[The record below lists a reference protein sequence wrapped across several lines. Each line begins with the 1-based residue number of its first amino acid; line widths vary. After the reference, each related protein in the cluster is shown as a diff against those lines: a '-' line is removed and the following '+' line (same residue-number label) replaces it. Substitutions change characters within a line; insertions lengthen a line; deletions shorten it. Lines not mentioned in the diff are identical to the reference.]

1 MSNSTVTGWTNPYL
15 NDPIPCLFVYADC
28 MDPLSDLLQGVRART
43 AAFCRT
49 IWDPPWALLI
59 ADEAAL
65 ALVTALRGHVWIVP
79 DGADPVLIRT
89 GDVAIAKGPRLYTIG
104 DDPGTV
110 PEIIVKPGNRLTDT
124 TGTDITDAF
133 TLGPR
138 TTGSSLAG
146 STIVASGTYQIDND
160 VTGRLLKALPDVVVV
175 SSENSQNEIIDLLAK
190 EVGTAGP
197 GQQVVLDRLLDI
209 ALVATLRAWFARSDT
224 EAPGWY
230 RAQYDELVGPALRA
244 IHEDPARRW
253 TVAGLAERAGG
264 SRSALARR
272 FTALVGE
279 PPLTYLTGWR
289 MALAADLLQA
299 SDLTIEAIAHRVGY
313 ANAFALSVAFTRTR
327 GLSPSRYRAGAR
339 KGVPRIPESPP
350 TATNTC

>member
-1 MSNSTVTGWTNPYL
+1 
-15 NDPIPCLFVYADC
+15 
-28 MDPLSDLLQGVRART
+28 MDPLSDLLHGVRART

-49 IWDPPWALLI
+49 IWDPPWALRI

-79 DGADPVLIRT
+79 DGGDPVLIRT

-110 PEIIVKPGNRLTDT
+110 PEIVVRPGNRLTDT
-124 TGTDITDAF
+124 DGADITDAF
-133 TLGPR
+133 SLGPR
-138 TTGSSLAG
+138 TTGSSLVG

-175 SSENSQNEIIDLLAK
+175 SSENSQNEIIDLLAQ

-224 EAPGWY
+224 ETPGWY
-230 RAQYDELVGPALRA
+230 RAQDDELVGPALRA

-253 TVAGLAERAGG
+253 TVAALAERAGG

-289 MALAADLLQA
+289 MALAADLLQS
-299 SDLTIEAIAHRVGY
+299 SDLAIEAIAHRVGY

-327 GLSPSRYRAGAR
+327 GLAPSRYRAGVRTAAR
-339 KGVPRIPESPP
+339 PRGSGAAHSVNP
-350 TATNTC
+350 

>member
-1 MSNSTVTGWTNPYL
+1 
-15 NDPIPCLFVYADC
+15 

-49 IWDPPWALLI
+49 IWDPPWALRI
-59 ADEAAL
+59 ADGAAL
-65 ALVTALRGHVWIVP
+65 ALVTALRGHVWIAP
-79 DGADPVLIRT
+79 DEADPVLIRV

-110 PEIIVKPGNRLTDT
+110 PEIIVRPGNRLTDA
-124 TGTDITDAF
+124 TGADITDAF
-133 TLGPR
+133 SLGPR
-138 TTGSSLAG
+138 TTGNSLDG
-146 STIVASGTYQIDND
+146 STIVASGTYQVESD

-175 SSENSQNEIIDLLAK
+175 PGEDVQHEVMGLLAE

-224 EAPGWY
+224 ETPGWY
-230 RAQYDELVGPALRA
+230 RAQADEVVGPALSA
-244 IHEDPARRW
+244 IHEDPARPW
-253 TVAGLAERAGG
+253 TVAGLAQRVGA

-289 MALAADLLQA
+289 MALAADLLRT
-299 SDLTIEAIAHRVGY
+299 SDLTLEAIAHRVGY
-313 ANAFALSVAFTRTR
+313 ANAFAFSVAFTRVR
-327 GLSPSRYRAGAR
+327 GLSPSGYRAGA
-339 KGVPRIPESPP
+339 GAPV
-350 TATNTC
+350 